1 MKGAF
6 FAGLIP
12 VFERQFLEWSRKSRR
27 KQENIAAAE
36 CNSLLISGLT
46 RSEHLANDLL
56 LGNYPLTVG
65 TVVEVDSSR
74 NRRRIRYLAS
84 DGVPYFVWESPMP
97 RIADKFIDIAVYIY
111 FSEEDAE
118 DGRAIGGTG
127 FVVDK
132 TFETNPNLHYLY
144 VVTNK
149 HVIEKSDPVIR
160 INRKDGTMMRIPT
173 REDQWEV
180 HRAGDDVAV
189 FHLDIE
195 QWNTV
200 QIATLPTKD
209 FVTPQL
215 IADED
220 IGIGDDTVMVGR
232 FISHEGKQQNTPSVR
247 FGNIAMMP
255 KEPIIRKDNFPQGSF
270 LVEMRSLSGYSGSAV
285 LIYSPCAMNDMSQRR
300 FGRKRNDFDLFKGRV
315 DDADI
320 MANTAPKG
328 PYLLG
333 IDWCH
338 LCDTSPVTD
347 KDGKKLQYE
356 WKVSQNTGMAGVIP
370 AWKIAEVL
378 DCEVFMKDRKK
389 EAERIAKV
397 SSGVALDV
405 AGKPEKFTKDDFES
419 ALRKVSKKIK

>member
-1 MKGAF
+1 
-6 FAGLIP
+6 
-12 VFERQFLEWSRKSRR
+12 
-27 KQENIAAAE
+27 
-36 CNSLLISGLT
+36 
-46 RSEHLANDLL
+46 
-56 LGNYPLTVG
+56 LTVG
-65 TVVEVDSSR
+65 TVIPQDRKRVKYYSYPD
-74 NRRRIRYLAS
+74 NIPFY
-84 DGVPYFVWESPMP
+84 VWESPVP
-97 RIADKFIDIAVYIY
+97 RIADKFTDIAVYIY
-111 FSEEDAE
+111 FSVEDAE

-127 FVVDK
+127 FIVDK

-160 INRKDGTMMRIPT
+160 INRKDGTTKRIPT
-173 REDQWEV
+173 RADQWEL
-180 HRAGDDVAV
+180 HRGGDDVAV

-255 KEPIIRKDNFPQGSF
+255 REPIIRKDNFPQESF

-285 LIYSPCAMNDMSQRR
+285 LIYSPCARNDMSQRR
-300 FGRKRNDFDLFKGRV
+300 HGRGVPVLPDLPGVGEKPKWLPQETL
-315 DDADI
+315 DQ
-320 MANTAPKG
+320 MSNMESPKG

-347 KDGKKLQYE
+347 KDGAKLAYD

-389 EAERIAKV
+389 EAERITKA
-397 SSGVALDV
+397 SSGIALDV
-405 AGKPEKFTKDDFES
+405 SNKPAEFTKEDFEV
-419 ALRKVSKKIK
+419 ALKKASRKTLEK